1 MFGGT
6 AMVFFV
12 PTILGMYFGGM
23 GWWLLGWFVYLF
35 VFFELWENR
44 ILCAHCPYYAENGG
58 QGHTLHCYANYGLY
72 KTWPYD
78 PRPMGRSHK
87 VQFLVALSIFVG
99 YPLPFLFLSEQY
111 LVLLIAMI
119 GIVVWLTV
127 LKFKICPHCLN
138 FSCPLNSVPK
148 NLVDA
153 FLKRNPVMRQAWED
167 CGYR

>member
-1 MFGGT
+1 
-6 AMVFFV
+6 MVFFI

-23 GWWLLGWFVYLF
+23 GWWLLGWFAYLI

-78 PRPMGRSHK
+78 PRPMSRSHK
-87 VQFLVALSIFVG
+87 IQFLVALSIFVG
-99 YPLPFLFLSEQY
+99 YPLPFLFLSGQY
-111 LVLLIAMI
+111 LALLIAGI
-119 GIVVWLTV
+119 GIVFWLAT
-127 LKFKICPHCLN
+127 LKIKICPRCLN

-148 NLVDA
+148 DIVDS
-153 FLKRNPVMRQAWED
+153 FLKRNPVMCQAWED
-167 CGYR
+167 CGYVVE